1 MLGVWGKFKCTGFFM
16 LLSYSSF
23 FTINS
28 DLPVNSLLFYFS
40 RGFYKEKKNWNISQ
54 TKQIQFKR
62 SHLGK
67 LALYHILF

>member
-1 MLGVWGKFKCTGFFM
+1 MLGVSGKFKCTGFFM

-40 RGFYKEKKNWNISQ
+40 RGFYKEKKKLRNIP
-54 TKQIQFKR
+54 I
-62 SHLGK
+62 GK

>member
-40 RGFYKEKKNWNISQ
+40 RGFYKEKKKIG
-54 TKQIQFKR
+54 IF
-62 SHLGK
+62 LK
-67 LALYHILF
+67 LSKFNSKEVILEN

>member
-40 RGFYKEKKNWNISQ
+40 RGFYKEKK
-54 TKQIQFKR
+54 
-62 SHLGK
+62 K
-67 LALYHILF
+67 LEYFSN